1 MRFYIDPRTG
11 EPHLR
16 RHGVTEEEAEE
27 VLSKPAEDRL
37 GTEGARVAIGRTAAG
52 RVLRVIYVRDPDGD
66 EAFVVTS
73 YELTLKAFAAFRR
86 RRRRKK

>member
-1 MRFYIDPRTG
+1 MGFGDNLLTG
-11 EPHLR
+11 RWH
-16 RHGVTEEEAEE
+16 
-27 VLSKPAEDRL
+27 
-37 GTEGARVAIGRTAAG
+37 AAG

-73 YELTLKAFAAFRR
+73 YELTLKALAAFRR